1 MKYLIFSLALMLSAV
16 SQAEYS
22 RSFLDAHP
30 LQIAEVNGIE
40 IAYRTVGQGADKPK
54 VVVIM
59 GLGGSNV
66 AWGDTL
72 IRGLADA
79 GYEVLM
85 FDNRDTGASTRFD
98 HWGQPTLWLQLIKH
112 RLNLPVNAPYSLDDM
127 AA

>member
-54 VVVIM
+54 VVVIE
-59 GLGGSNV
+59 GLPP
-66 AWGDTL
+66 
-72 IRGLADA
+72 
-79 GYEVLM
+79 E
-85 FDNRDTGASTRFD
+85 
-98 HWGQPTLWLQLIKH
+98 
-112 RLNLPVNAPYSLDDM
+112 
-127 AA
+127 